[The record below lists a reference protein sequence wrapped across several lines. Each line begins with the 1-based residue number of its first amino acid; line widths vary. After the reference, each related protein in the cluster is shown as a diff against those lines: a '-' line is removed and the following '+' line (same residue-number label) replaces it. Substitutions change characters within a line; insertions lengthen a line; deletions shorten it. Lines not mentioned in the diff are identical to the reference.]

1 MKTKLFVPEEIAE
14 NPKTDFMQALG
25 LQHSMDSMNV
35 IGMPENSMIMKQLV
49 EQHGLYDDSVSS
61 KKNLG
66 VEARCWVP
74 ENLAASHFEEHF
86 TQKYL
91 DDNGG
96 DKSDHSWSE
105 ASSDSLD
112 RLTDTRDRAPG
123 RVRNIRRSTLPIDEL
138 EKLREKER
146 LAKRK
151 QRSKCRKVYES

>member
-25 LQHSMDSMNV
+25 LQHSMDNMNV
-35 IGMPENSMIMKQLV
+35 TGMPENSMIIKQLV
-49 EQHGLYDDSVSS
+49 EKHGHYDDSVRCKIS
-61 KKNLG
+61 G
-66 VEARCWVP
+66 IEASCWVP
-74 ENLAASHFEEHF
+74 ENPASSHFEERF
-86 TQKYL
+86 SQKYL

-96 DKSDHSWSE
+96 DRSDHSWSE
-105 ASSDSLD
+105 ASSDSSD
-112 RLTDTRDRAPG
+112 KLTDTCDRVPA
-123 RVRNIRRSTLPIDEL
+123 RVRNIRRSTLPKDEL